1 MANVARLKEKARSLE
16 QKSQWKA
23 ALDVYE
29 RLMAESDTE
38 EIGLWNRIGDLH
50 MRVGEAH
57 RAVEA
62 YERGVDAYAEAG
74 LLNNA
79 IALCNKILRASPER
93 TSIYRKLAHFT
104 ATHGFLADAR
114 AYFLKYAERMRKL
127 GHADEALTAIGEA
140 VGHLPEDVELRRQYA
155 EQLHAVGRDE
165 EAIEQLHAVISQ
177 LDPRGAE
184 AQVAEVREQIR
195 AIDPR
200 ALHDL
205 PAPLLPERQLEEEP
219 ELRIQPT
226 VQAEAEEEPL
236 DWSADNLGLERPHG
250 FDQHEVSGIGALEGL
265 ERTRNEDLWS
275 EDAEEE
281 AAPLPLMDLE
291 GSAAAGEESTGC
303 GAAEDEER
311 GGMESLPLLGLDAEW
326 EQASDAPTGGAS
338 LWEEVADSNATQQG
352 ASTGSGGQ
360 TAPLDIPPSAGRY
373 ERGIAFKEVGLLDEA
388 IAELQ
393 AALREGARPVATLE
407 ALGECFF
414 AKQQFSLAA
423 RVLERAPRV
432 PGVEEEELIGVY
444 YWLARCEE
452 ELGRTEAARDY
463 LEQVLSHDIR
473 FGDARARL
481 EALRGTGD
489 SRGR

>member
-62 YERGVDAYAEAG
+62 YERGVDAYADAG

-93 TSIYRKLAHFT
+93 TSVYRKLAHFT
-104 ATHGFLADAR
+104 AGQGFLADAR
-114 AYFLKYAERMRKL
+114 SYFLRYAERMRKL
-127 GHADEALTAIGEA
+127 GHTDEALTAIGEA
-140 VGHLPEDVELRRQYA
+140 VGHLPENVELRRQYS
-155 EQLHAVGRDE
+155 EQLHALGRDE
-165 EAIEQLHAVISQ
+165 EAIEQLHTVISQ
-177 LDPRGAE
+177 LDARGEE

-195 AIDPR
+195 AINPR
-200 ALHDL
+200 ALQDL
-205 PAPLLPERQLEEEP
+205 PVPAPAPPERQPEP
-219 ELRIQPT
+219 EP
-226 VQAEAEEEPL
+226 EEPL
-236 DWSADNLGLERPHG
+236 DWSADDLGLERTHA
-250 FDQHEVSGIGALEGL
+250 FDQPEVSGIGSLEGL
-265 ERTRNEDLWS
+265 ERTGTDDPWFEEDG
-275 EDAEEE
+275 EEGP
-281 AAPLPLMDLE
+281 PLPLLDLE
-291 GSAAAGEESTGC
+291 G
-303 GAAEDEER
+303 GAAERGRELPEDEVD
-311 GGMESLPLLGLDAEW
+311 GGRESLPLLGTDAEW
-326 EQASDAPTGGAS
+326 ERASEAPTGGAS
-338 LWEEVADSNATQQG
+338 LWEEVAG
-352 ASTGSGGQ
+352 ADRAPEGDYGGSTDR
-360 TAPLDIPPSAGRY
+360 TAPLDTPPSGSSY
-373 ERGIAFKEVGLLDEA
+373 ERGIAFKGMGLLDEA

-414 AKQQFSLAA
+414 AKEQFSLAA

-432 PGVEEEELIGVY
+432 PGAEEEELIGVY

-452 ELGRTEAARDY
+452 ELGHTDGARDH
-463 LEQVLSHDIR
+463 LERVLSHDIR
-473 FGDARARL
+473 FRDARARL
-481 EALRGTGD
+481 EALRGPGG
-489 SRGR
+489 SHGR